1 MQLRQWQSKCIKR
14 ALKLYTQQNHFMC
27 LATPGAGKTVMAAE
41 LARHLLDAG
50 KIDFILCFS
59 PSTEVN
65 EGIRAT
71 FSKRLNKRFD
81 GLIGSVGNAYTYQS
95 MSSLNSDFW
104 QLLNT
109 HRVMVIMDEVH
120 HLKGHEFVTSN
131 AWGEEVL
138 VNIQDKATFTLAL
151 SGTPWRSD
159 KAPIVLSRFTE
170 PDNTLHCDFTYGL
183 EKAIA
188 DGVCRTPNIALID
201 NDNIHLNEGD
211 ERSVFHSFSSL
222 LAGSS
227 LSYSALLHHPQ
238 VMLYVLKLGV
248 SKLTEIRTF
257 NQKAGGLIVAS
268 SIAHAKQLLS
278 YLVNDLAQSACLVTS
293 YMKNPSETI
302 EQFRHNNT
310 QWIVSVG
317 MIAEGTDIPRL
328 QVCCHL
334 SRIKTEMHYRQVL
347 GRILRVDG
355 SPNQA
360 AWLFTLA
367 EPSLSDFAQRIDLD
381 LPETTV
387 VFEQQNT
394 ETIDVSLPTKKH
406 QIENPLNNESVG
418 TESLELDQ
426 SKVRKPVT
434 KPRGMEE
441 ENNYNLTL
449 LGGFKEQI
457 VQLFG

>member
-1 MQLRQWQSKCIKR
+1 MPLRQWQSKCIEH
-14 ALKLYTQQNHFMC
+14 ALKLYPQQNHFMC

-50 KIDFILCFS
+50 QIDFVLCFS

-65 EGIRAT
+65 EGIRST

-109 HRVMVIMDEVH
+109 HKVMVVMDEVH
-120 HLKGHEFVTSN
+120 HLKGHEFASAN

-138 VNIQDKATFTLAL
+138 VNIQDKAAFTLAL

-170 PDNTLHCDFTYGL
+170 PDNTLHRDFTYGL
-183 EKAIA
+183 EQAIA

-201 NDNIHLNEGD
+201 NDNIHFSEGD
-211 ERSVFHSFSSL
+211 ERRVFHSFSSL
-222 LAGSS
+222 LADSS
-227 LSYSALLHHPQ
+227 LSYSAILHHPQ
-238 VMLYVLKLGV
+238 VMLYLLKLGV

-268 SIAHAKQLLS
+268 SIAHAKKLLS
-278 YLVNDLAQSACLVTS
+278 YLVDDLAQSACLVTS
-293 YMKNPSETI
+293 HMKNPSETI

-355 SPNQA
+355 SPKQA

-367 EPSLSDFAQRIDLD
+367 EPSLSDFAQRINVD
-381 LPETTV
+381 LPDTTV
-387 VFEQQNT
+387 IFEQQNT
-394 ETIDVSLPTKKH
+394 ETIDVSLTANKY
-406 QIENPLNNESVG
+406 QIESSFNDNATNAV
-418 TESLELDQ
+418 SLELSQ
-426 SKVRKPVT
+426 SNMREPVT
-434 KPRGMEE
+434 KPRDMEE
-441 ENNYNLTL
+441 ENNYNLAL
-449 LGGFKEQI
+449 LGGFKERI